1 MLLEYEWGNPAA
13 AAAAM
18 LLFGEDAS
26 SSMSNNDACQQDRQV
41 YDHFTHGLHADL
53 FAQAQAQ
60 PAPTFSAAGLFPM
73 ASSTSSST
81 SCHQRYGLA
90 LPPAPARI
98 GLNLGVRTYFSSAS
112 PDEGMVVGR
121 VCRRRARAARCQAEG
136 CGADLTHAKHYHRR
150 HKVCEFHSKASIVIA
165 AGLSQRF
172 CQQCSRFHVLSEFD
186 QGKRSCRKRLADHN
200 RRRRKSQDLMTMTTT
215 PVATTTTNTN
225 TNALNETNNTGETP
239 GEKIL
244 FTSASSSSTN
254 NPQPPFMGC
263 ITEPESPC
271 TGMTSPTAP
280 PSQVVASQMALGLGC
295 YSHDSGVMVVPASAG
310 LSGSSS
316 TGTSPQDTPSFL
328 PTGLGDHFR
337 MNVHHRFPSWSDGED
352 GSTMRDLFQSK

>member
-1 MLLEYEWGNPAA
+1 MQQVLYIYIYLISF
-13 AAAAM
+13 
-18 LLFGEDAS
+18 LFLYIYIYIYSFVILVIKERERDIYTY
-26 SSMSNNDACQQDRQV
+26 V
-41 YDHFTHGLHADL
+41 IFL
-53 FAQAQAQ
+53 F
-60 PAPTFSAAGLFPM
+60 
-73 ASSTSSST
+73 
-81 SCHQRYGLA
+81 
-90 LPPAPARI
+90 
-98 GLNLGVRTYFSSAS
+98 
-112 PDEGMVVGR
+112 
-121 VCRRRARAARCQAEG
+121 
-136 CGADLTHAKHYHRR
+136 
-150 HKVCEFHSKASIVIA
+150 
-165 AGLSQRF
+165 
-172 CQQCSRFHVLSEFD
+172 RFHVLSEFD

-215 PVATTTTNTN
+215 PVATTN

-280 PSQVVASQMALGLGC
+280 PSQVVAPQMALGLGC